1 MAKFFNA
8 NKITA
13 GDIKKRHPHYL
24 TCETDKQYAD
34 LANDIREMMYD
45 ELGFMDD
52 VQIKH
57 ACISLALYFED
68 LHSGTHLFETF
79 TKIYKEMFGRYV
91 PFYSSEDANSPQAP
105 LDAMKFMLWHS
116 IAAERSGMMI
126 NPTNKGLANLAER
139 LLNLWNER
147 KDKIQP
153 NEELADYLYSEE
165 TQESGNE
172 VKMVLI
178 WLSLYSLLGRWYS
191 NPNPKNDEAGLG
203 KLMAQADKET
213 MEYANE
219 CHIVFEIQTWPLS
232 LTPQRIYAEMIRIEM
247 DDPNDEIAEAIEQMK
262 VKPYEMFQIV
272 GNDLMGL
279 TLKDFLGETFWVDYS
294 DFVGDARKMTKKHT
308 HILASFIKLNNRW
321 ELNGPSLWMNPS
333 KKHYQMY
340 LDDLR
345 EHHSWM
351 HDYVGQYDKFI
362 KKHHGE
368 RLYFFRNAKEYLKWM
383 KDEMEIKD
391 TEMLY
396 ELESRKEPM
405 ACFFENNGQTT
416 CCMDAECI
424 KHPDNPCYDK
434 SYAEENS
441 LAFIGK
447 TSSCSPDML
456 LYMFEHNLLPD
467 AMFNDIRGRKHGRQL
482 MQENLEFVARCM
494 RRDIKSD
501 KVFHKRTASILD
513 NKEADVPIERYN
525 SKLSYDAFVDTINEE
540 NIVLSKARKE
550 WQVVRVDN
558 TKTIIRDVDK
568 GINYE
573 MQTRNLYEAHLALEE
588 EDIQISNITP
598 FVGKE
603 NAPAASALL
612 YNIVGKGQAFNNL
625 HKNINEML
633 KYLKL
638 K

>member
-262 VKPYEMFQIV
+262 VKPYEMFQIA